1 MSHEGRDTSYL
12 FPLKY
17 CGHRRLENGKAIG
30 RIIDILLYIKQYL
43 KELKEK
49 KVFPENNDRFLL
61 VYQMV
66 NLSAVTNIGVFKIHY
81 ECYGTVSNPP
91 SSRMSTLFLQEH
103 LTRLIISQMNRFV
116 CPAVLESVSSTKKL
130 MMIDLSNKGNLLPDE
145 SVDVDFGTTKALKK
159 LKMVQSPEVRNF
171 RKEVQNF
178 MVKSIEKLRERSH
191 LKFEVFSTTL
201 T

>member
-30 RIIDILLYIKQYL
+30 RIIEILLYMKHYL

-81 ECYGTVSNPP
+81 KC
-91 SSRMSTLFLQEH
+91 
-103 LTRLIISQMNRFV
+103 
-116 CPAVLESVSSTKKL
+116 
-130 MMIDLSNKGNLLPDE
+130 
-145 SVDVDFGTTKALKK
+145 
-159 LKMVQSPEVRNF
+159 
-171 RKEVQNF
+171 
-178 MVKSIEKLRERSH
+178 
-191 LKFEVFSTTL
+191 
-201 T
+201 

>member
-30 RIIDILLYIKQYL
+30 RIIEILLYIKQYL

-61 VYQMV
+61 AYQMV

-81 ECYGTVSNPP
+81 KCYGTVSNPP
-91 SSRMSTLFLQEH
+91 SSRMSTLFLHEH

-116 CPAVLESVSSTKKL
+116 CPAVLESVSSTRKL
-130 MMIDLSNKGNLLPDE
+130 MMIDLSNKRNILPDE
-145 SVDVDFGTTKALKK
+145 SIDVDFGTTKALKK
-159 LKMVQSPEVRNF
+159 LKMVQSPV
-171 RKEVQNF
+171 V
-178 MVKSIEKLRERSH
+178 
-191 LKFEVFSTTL
+191 
-201 T
+201 